1 MLIPNPHNEKLKF
14 FNEVLHLLFKSVY
27 EFLPPSEFKSY
38 VISQRQIRWQIGQE
52 VEKISKV
59 YNDLIVNKESKN
71 GHALNVK
78 RYQVF
83 PSKPTVQD
91 VKSAENTKDHLW
103 NFIQQIETNIKE
115 IKERTSNL
123 FNKSKQIPA
132 YLSNELAFYENKLKI
147 LDDMKKETDKALN
160 NVIYCHK
167 QLKKRYYPTTVNN
180 AEERRRKRRL
190 KENKRK
196 AKKRKQQTLES

>member
-1 MLIPNPHNEKLKF
+1 M
-14 FNEVLHLLFKSVY
+14 
-27 EFLPPSEFKSY
+27 
-38 VISQRQIRWQIGQE
+38 
-52 VEKISKV
+52 
-59 YNDLIVNKESKN
+59 IVNKESKN

-196 AKKRKQQTLES
+196 AKKRKQQTLE